1 MHKSKAQ
8 VTIQENYSQSVM
20 LITLYLFLVIQ
31 IWNVIL
37 HILYTMN
44 DEIFF
49 PVNKEKH

>member
-1 MHKSKAQ
+1 MP
-8 VTIQENYSQSVM
+8 
-20 LITLYLFLVIQ
+20 FLVIQ
-31 IWNVIL
+31 IWDIIW